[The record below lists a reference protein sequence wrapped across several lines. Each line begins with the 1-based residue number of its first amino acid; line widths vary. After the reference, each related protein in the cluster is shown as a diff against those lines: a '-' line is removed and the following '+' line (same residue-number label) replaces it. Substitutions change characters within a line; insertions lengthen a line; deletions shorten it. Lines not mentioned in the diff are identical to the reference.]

1 MFTPEFRN
9 RLDAVVSFGNLP
21 KEVIAQVVD
30 KFVAQLEAQ
39 LADRHVTIS
48 LSDEARDWL
57 VEHGYDQTMGAR
69 PMGRLIQSSI
79 KTGLAEEVLFGK
91 LKGGG
96 NVRVIV
102 VEDEGRKKL
111 GFEFP
116 EGPVQPKP
124 EKVPVKAKAKP
135 KVRPPAEKKAVSP
148 NAAQPKAAPPALP
161 LPPEVEPRDDG
172 GKPRRSPVPKLP
184 LKK

>member
-1 MFTPEFRN
+1 M
-9 RLDAVVSFGNLP
+9 SFGNLP

-57 VEHGYDQTMGAR
+57 VEHGYDETMGAR

-96 NVRVIV
+96 NVRVVV
-102 VEDEGRKKL
+102 VEEEGKKKL

-124 EKVPVKAKAKP
+124 EKVPMKAKAKP
-135 KVRPPAEKKAVSP
+135 KARPPAAKKAAS
-148 NAAQPKAAPPALP
+148 PKAPLPKAILPKSVPPAP
-161 LPPEVEPRDDG
+161 LPPPDTDPKDDG